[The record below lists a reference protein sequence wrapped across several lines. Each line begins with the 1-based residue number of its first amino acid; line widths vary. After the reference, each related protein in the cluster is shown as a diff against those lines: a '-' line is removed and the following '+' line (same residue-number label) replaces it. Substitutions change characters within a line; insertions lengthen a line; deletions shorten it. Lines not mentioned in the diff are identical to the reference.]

1 MLKIETVGIHSPGE
15 MGQVV
20 GMVLKE
26 NGCRVVAALEGRS
39 ERTRGLAKDAGI
51 EDVGGL
57 EGLVEAAD
65 LVLSIL
71 VPAQAVATAA
81 AVGEAIKTTKAQVL
95 YADCNAISPQA
106 TAEAG
111 AAIEAAGGSFV
122 DGGIIGPPPRNP
134 GATRLYVSGEHA
146 QSVAQLT
153 SEKLEIPVVGPDI
166 GQASGIKM
174 CYAGLTKGLNAM
186 SMEVLLAANM
196 MGLSAILRK
205 ELETSQQVLL
215 GWIER
220 SLPGIPPKAHRFV
233 GELEEISATYGRL
246 GLTPKIHAGVA
257 DMYREVAQTRLGKET
272 PEERDASRSL
282 ETVIEMLA
290 EDLKKE

>member
-1 MLKIETVGIHSPGE
+1 MKIETVGIHSPGE

-39 ERTRGLAKDAGI
+39 ERTRGLAAEAGL

-57 EGLVEAAD
+57 EGLVDAAD

-71 VPAQAVATAA
+71 VPAQAVATAS
-81 AVGEAIKTTKAQVL
+81 AVGDAIRATKATVL
-95 YADCNAISPQA
+95 YADCNAISPKA

-122 DGGIIGPPPRNP
+122 DGGIIGPPPRKP

-146 QSVAQLT
+146 GTVAQLT
-153 SEKLEIPVVGPDI
+153 SEKLEIPVVGPEI
-166 GQASGIKM
+166 GQASGLKM
-174 CYAGLTKGLNAM
+174 CYAGLTKGFNAL
-186 SMEVLLAANM
+186 SMEVLLAARM
-196 MGLSAILRK
+196 MGLSEIFRK
-205 ELETSQQVLL
+205 ELQTSQQVLL
-215 GWIER
+215 GWIEKN
-220 SLPGIPPKAHRFV
+220 LPGIPPKAHRFV
-233 GELEEISATYGRL
+233 GELEEISRTYERL
-246 GLTPKIHAGVA
+246 GMTPKIEWGAA
-257 DMYREVAQTRLGKET
+257 ELYREVAQTRLGKES
-272 PEERDASRSL
+272 PEQRDPSRSL
-282 ETVIEMLA
+282 DTVIEMLA

>member
-1 MLKIETVGIHSPGE
+1 MKIETVGIHSPGE

-26 NGCRVVAALEGRS
+26 NGYRVVAALEGRS
-39 ERTRGLAKDAGI
+39 ERTRGLAAEAGL

-71 VPAQAVATAA
+71 VPSHAVATAS
-81 AVGEAIKTTKAQVL
+81 AVGDAIRATKATVL
-95 YADCNAISPQA
+95 YADCNAISPQS

-111 AAIEAAGGSFV
+111 VAIEAAGGSFV
-122 DGGIIGPPPRNP
+122 DGGIIGPPPRKP
-134 GATRLYVSGEHA
+134 GATRLYVSGAHA
-146 QSVAQLT
+146 ETVAQLT
-153 SEKLEIPVVGPDI
+153 SEKLEIPVVGPEI
-166 GQASGIKM
+166 GQASGLKM
-174 CYAGLTKGLNAM
+174 CYAGLTKGLNAL
-186 SMEVLLAANM
+186 SMEVLLAARM
-196 MGLSAILRK
+196 MGLSEMFRK

-233 GELEEISATYGRL
+233 GELEEISRTYERL
-246 GLTPKIHAGVA
+246 GMTPKIEWGAA
-257 DMYREVAQTRLGKET
+257 DMYREVAQTRLGRET
-272 PEERDASRSL
+272 PEQRDPSRSL
-282 ETVIEMLA
+282 DTVIEMLA